1 MNNNMA
7 PDLILIAASLTN
19 QKAPNMMLFQVI
31 ISGAPRK
38 PLATRTAI
46 GGGGRRL

>member
-1 MNNNMA
+1 MNNDTA
-7 PDLILIAASLTN
+7 PDLILIAALLTN
-19 QKAPNMMLFQVI
+19 QKASNPILFQVI
-31 ISGAPRK
+31 NFEMTRQ